1 MLPSGSHRVICS
13 TEGPEL
19 SLCVQHAHQSS
30 SSAHQLWHKR
40 SHPSS
45 GCDLSECPH
54 RLGAF
59 IISEGNGR
67 LPAPHLRVTQWG
79 YLKNRN
85 GEVKTTLVQPN
96 KNRKDQY
103 GFTVVNG
110 VPEESLE
117 TNSNARLDVPGL
129 VQVCLAVA
137 LGSGTDVGL
146 SGCGCT
152 FRPRG
157 RYRPLGLWIYIQSW
171 CWPLVPWLWL

>member
-1 MLPSGSHRVICS
+1 MAAEGSEDDEVPRPLCTGTSPALAKSWLPSSCDCLDPKISLGTITLQRVPTSAHAMLPSGSHRVICS

-54 RLGAF
+54 RPGAF

-96 KNRKDQY
+96 KKQKR
-103 GFTVVNG
+103 
-110 VPEESLE
+110 PI
-117 TNSNARLDVPGL
+117 RLH
-129 VQVCLAVA
+129 
-137 LGSGTDVGL
+137 SGQW
-146 SGCGCT
+146 S
-152 FRPRG
+152 PRG
-157 RYRPLGLWIYIQSW
+157 ITGNQ
-171 CWPLVPWLWL
+171 